1 MHEARLFRMYIPKA
15 LGGLEI
21 DPITSMIVVEEIARA
36 DAAAAWNLMLG
47 ATYGL
52 WAAFLP
58 DDAACE
64 IYGAPDAVV
73 AGALRPTGRA
83 RPVDGGFVVDGRWSF
98 ASGIRH
104 AAWWNAGCLVGRDGA
119 GDADTPAPEAWLVFF
134 PAPDGELIDNWDV
147 GGLRGT
153 GSHDYAVCGLFV
165 PRARAIP
172 FDAAPRAPG
181 PLYRLP
187 RQALLDNTMA
197 ALPLGIARTA
207 IDTLVEIAA
216 GRKRPAGAGA
226 PLAERATVQADVARA
241 EALYLSGRA
250 LLYDSLAQSW
260 EAAQDGRELSVREI
274 AVLRLART
282 HAVQAAVQAV
292 DLMYTDA
299 GGAAILHAQPAR
311 TLLPRHPYRDAA
323 RLDEPGQLRSQR
335 PRAARPCPG
344 PRAVPAIA
352 PSAGV
357 GDREEY
363 SRLPCYKRPPCPADR
378 RRARDLAS
386 SRATVGHPQTRGAS
400 WRGSNDRFGAT

>member
-1 MHEARLFRMYIPKA
+1 MMDRTVADAALIEAARSIAPLVRACRDEGERERRLPAQVLAAMHEARLFRMYIPKA

-58 DDAACE
+58 DDAARE

-119 GDADTPAPEAWLVFF
+119 AGDADTPPPAPEAWLVFF

-172 FDAAPRAPG
+172 FDAAPRARG

-187 RQALLDNTMA
+187 RQALLDNMMA

-216 GRKRPAGAGA
+216 GGKRPAGAGA

-250 LLYDSLAQSW
+250 LLYDSVAQSW

-282 HAVQAAVQAV
+282 HAVQAAMQAV

-299 GGAAILHAQPAR
+299 GGAAIYTRNPLERCFRDIHTVTQHVSMNPANYEVSGR
-311 TLLPRHPYRDAA
+311 VLLGLAPDRALYR
-323 RLDEPGQLRSQR
+323 L
-335 PRAARPCPG
+335 
-344 PRAVPAIA
+344 
-352 PSAGV
+352 
-357 GDREEY
+357 
-363 SRLPCYKRPPCPADR
+363 
-378 RRARDLAS
+378 
-386 SRATVGHPQTRGAS
+386 
-400 WRGSNDRFGAT
+400 

>member
-1 MHEARLFRMYIPKA
+1 MMDRTVTDPALIEAARSIAPLVRACRDEGERERRLPAQVLAAMHEARLFRMYIPKA

-58 DDAACE
+58 DDAARE

-119 GDADTPAPEAWLVFF
+119 GDADTPPPEAWLVFF

-172 FDAAPRAPG
+172 FDAVPCAPG

-216 GRKRPAGAGA
+216 GGKRPAGAGA

-241 EALYLSGRA
+241 EALYLAGRA
-250 LLYDSLAQSW
+250 LLYDSVAQSW

-282 HAVQAAVQAV
+282 HAVQAAVQAI
-292 DLMYTDA
+292 DLMYIDA
-299 GGAAILHAQPAR
+299 GGAAIYTRNPLERCFRDIHTVTQHVSMNPANYEVSGR
-311 TLLPRHPYRDAA
+311 VLLGLAPDRALYR
-323 RLDEPGQLRSQR
+323 L
-335 PRAARPCPG
+335 
-344 PRAVPAIA
+344 
-352 PSAGV
+352 
-357 GDREEY
+357 
-363 SRLPCYKRPPCPADR
+363 
-378 RRARDLAS
+378 
-386 SRATVGHPQTRGAS
+386 
-400 WRGSNDRFGAT
+400 

>member
-1 MHEARLFRMYIPKA
+1 MMDRTVADAALIEAARSIASLVRACRDEGERERRLPAQVLAAMHEARLFRMYIPKA

-58 DDAACE
+58 DDAARE

-119 GDADTPAPEAWLVFF
+119 GDADTRAPEVWLVFF

-216 GRKRPAGAGA
+216 GGKRPAGAGA

-241 EALYLSGRA
+241 EALYLAGRA
-250 LLYDSLAQSW
+250 LLYDSVAQSW
-260 EAAQDGRELSVREI
+260 EAARDGRELSVREI

-282 HAVQAAVQAV
+282 HAVQAAVQAI

-299 GGAAILHAQPAR
+299 GGAAIYTRNPLERCFRDIHTVTQHVSMNPANYEVSGR
-311 TLLPRHPYRDAA
+311 VLLGLAPDRALYR
-323 RLDEPGQLRSQR
+323 L
-335 PRAARPCPG
+335 
-344 PRAVPAIA
+344 
-352 PSAGV
+352 
-357 GDREEY
+357 
-363 SRLPCYKRPPCPADR
+363 
-378 RRARDLAS
+378 
-386 SRATVGHPQTRGAS
+386 
-400 WRGSNDRFGAT
+400 

>member
-1 MHEARLFRMYIPKA
+1 MTALIEAAQRIASLVRACRDEGERERRLPAQVLAAMHEACLFRMYIPKA
-15 LGGLEI
+15 LDGLEI
-21 DPITSMIVVEEIARA
+21 DPITSMIIVEEIARA
-36 DAAAAWNLMLG
+36 DAATAWNLMLG

-58 DDAACE
+58 EDAARE

-104 AAWWNAGCLVGRDGA
+104 SAWWNAGCLVVAEGGRDE
-119 GDADTPAPEAWLVFF
+119 DASRPLTPEPWLVFF
-134 PAPDGELIDNWDV
+134 PAGDGELIDNWDV

-153 GSHDYAVCGLFV
+153 GSHDYSVSGLFV

-172 FDAAPRAPG
+172 FNVAPRAPG

-216 GRKRPAGAGA
+216 SGKRPAGAGA
-226 PLAERATVQADVARA
+226 PLAERTTVQADVARA

-250 LLYDSLAQSW
+250 FLYDTVAQSW
-260 EAAQDGRELSVREI
+260 EAAQAARELSVREL

-292 DLMYTDA
+292 DLMYTGA
-299 GGAAILHAQPAR
+299 GGAAVYTRNPLERCFRDIHTVTQHVSMNPANYEVSGR
-311 TLLPRHPYRDAA
+311 LLLGLAPDRALYR
-323 RLDEPGQLRSQR
+323 L
-335 PRAARPCPG
+335 
-344 PRAVPAIA
+344 
-352 PSAGV
+352 
-357 GDREEY
+357 
-363 SRLPCYKRPPCPADR
+363 
-378 RRARDLAS
+378 
-386 SRATVGHPQTRGAS
+386 
-400 WRGSNDRFGAT
+400 

>member
-1 MHEARLFRMYIPKA
+1 MYRTVADAALIEAAQRIAPLVRACRDEGERERRLPAQVLAAMHEARLFRMYIPKA
-15 LGGLEI
+15 LDGLEI

-58 DDAACE
+58 EDAARE

-73 AGALRPTGRA
+73 AGALRPSGRA

-104 AAWWNAGCLVGRDGA
+104 SAWWNAGCLVARDGG
-119 GDADTPAPEAWLVFF
+119 GDADAPRPSAPEAWLVFF
-134 PAPDGELIDNWDV
+134 PGSDGELIENWDA

-153 GSHDYAVCGLFV
+153 GSHDYAVSELFV

-172 FDAAPRAPG
+172 FDAAPRAPE

-187 RQALLDNTMA
+187 RQALLDNMMA

-216 GRKRPAGAGA
+216 GGKRPAGARS
-226 PLAERATVQADVARA
+226 PLAERTTVQADVARA
-241 EALYLSGRA
+241 EALYLSGRSF
-250 LLYDSLAQSW
+250 LYDSVTQSW
-260 EAAQDGRELSVREI
+260 EAVQAGCELSVREV
-274 AVLRLART
+274 AMLRLART

-299 GGAAILHAQPAR
+299 GGAAIYTRNPLERCFRDIHAVTQHVSMNPANYEVSGR
-311 TLLPRHPYRDAA
+311 VLLGLDPDRPLYR
-323 RLDEPGQLRSQR
+323 L
-335 PRAARPCPG
+335 
-344 PRAVPAIA
+344 
-352 PSAGV
+352 
-357 GDREEY
+357 
-363 SRLPCYKRPPCPADR
+363 
-378 RRARDLAS
+378 
-386 SRATVGHPQTRGAS
+386 
-400 WRGSNDRFGAT
+400 